1 MANYNWRYYVD
12 KDDLIGCI
20 KRLEQAY
27 KNWKSHWFETC
38 VLIYNN
44 NIEKWSLMFQYDE
57 EEMIFI
63 KTIHSHCENKV
74 SVAYVVTAYDNRLNR
89 YVLKVGKAN
98 NVYKRFCGDAHY
110 DLAEVHAQ
118 YEFDSEDK
126 ALSMENLLRSH
137 LKTKFPNF
145 YKQRDRFL
153 IDFEDVPFEC
163 WDFFRNKTNEINI
176 LFG

>member
-1 MANYNWRYYVD
+1 MANYNWKYYVD

-20 KRLEQAY
+20 KRLEQSY

-44 NIEKWSLMFQYDE
+44 NIEKWGLMFQYDE

-63 KTIHSHCENKV
+63 KTIHSYCENKV

-98 NVYKRFCGDAHY
+98 NVYK
-110 DLAEVHAQ
+110 
-118 YEFDSEDK
+118 
-126 ALSMENLLRSH
+126 
-137 LKTKFPNF
+137 
-145 YKQRDRFL
+145 
-153 IDFEDVPFEC
+153 
-163 WDFFRNKTNEINI
+163 
-176 LFG
+176 